1 MIITQLIGGLGNQ
14 LFQYAVARRIAHFKN
29 CQIKLDLSGFRNY
42 NLRTYRL
49 SYFNIIENI
58 ASPDEIAS
66 LKGSQGKN
74 LPILALGLINKIQP
88 YYKRSYIKECHFHF
102 DPNMM
107 KAPCNAYLEGYWQS
121 EKYFKDIENIIRSE
135 FTLKHEPDAI
145 NKEIYHII
153 GNSNSV
159 SIHVRRGDYI
169 SNPITNQVHGV
180 CPLDYY
186 YRAIDKINE
195 LVKEPPHFFVFS
207 DDPNWAGENL
217 KTEDP
222 VMVVSH
228 NSLDKDYEDLR
239 LMSLCKHHI
248 IANSSF
254 SWWGAWLCTNKE
266 KIVIAPNKWFN
277 TNEHDTRDLIPDSWI
292 KI

>member
-14 LFQYAVARRIAHFKN
+14 LFQYAIARRIAHFKN
-29 CQIKLDLSGFRNY
+29 CTIKLDLSGFHNY
-42 NLRTYRL
+42 NLRTYCL
-49 SYFNIIENI
+49 NHFNIVENI
-58 ASPDEIAS
+58 ASLEEIAS
-66 LKGSQGKN
+66 LKRTQRKN
-74 LPILALGLINKIQP
+74 LVILTLGFFNKIRP
-88 YYKRSYIKECHFHF
+88 YYKQSFIKERHFHF

-107 KAPCNAYLEGYWQS
+107 KVSCNAYLEGYWQS

-135 FTLKHEPDAI
+135 FILKHEPDAI
-145 NKEIYHII
+145 NKEISHII

-169 SNPITNQVHGV
+169 SNPVTNQVHGV

-195 LVKEPPHFFVFS
+195 LIKEPPHFFVFS
-207 DDPNWAGENL
+207 DDPDWARENL
-217 KTEDP
+217 KIEDP

-228 NSLDKDYEDLR
+228 NGLDKDYEDLR
-239 LMSLCKHHI
+239 LMSLCKHHV

-266 KIVIAPNKWFN
+266 KIIIAPNKWFN
-277 TNEHDTRDLIPDSWI
+277 ANENDTHDLIPDSWI